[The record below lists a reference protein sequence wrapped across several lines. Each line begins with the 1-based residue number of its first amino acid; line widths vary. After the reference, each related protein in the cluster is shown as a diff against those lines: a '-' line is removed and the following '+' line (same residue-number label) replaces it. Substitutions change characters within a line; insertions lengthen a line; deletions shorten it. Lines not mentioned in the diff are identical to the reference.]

1 MNLWYTSDNKLLS
14 VGETMRLVVILN
26 VNPDSSIQTKII
38 ENREYTRNELRD
50 ILYKSFSKFIDEIIF
65 YDNFERFKKSV
76 FNHLDD
82 FVLNFDF
89 GYNSRIRNMSVP
101 AFCENYKIKYFNPDP
116 YVQVLCQ
123 DKFMT
128 EKFAENFGIKVPK
141 SLLVFAYS
149 YTKEILANFEYPIII
164 KPNYE
169 SESIGITQNSIVE
182 NMEQADMV
190 LKQLMKDFDGILVE
204 EYIEGREVAIT
215 ILENKGEL
223 FFEEVELIF
232 PEYSE
237 FKYQAYT
244 SEIKQ
249 KIGVEIEKSCYL
261 SDKDI
266 INLKQLYKNLSPNKL
281 IRVDGR
287 IKNAEFYLIEI
298 NANPGLYPKSVVP
311 KTFNINGYTY
321 DEMIQTLF
329 THHLN

>member
-1 MNLWYTSDNKLLS
+1 LSALYSDNKLLS
-14 VGETMRLVVILN
+14 VGEIMRLVVILN

-50 ILYKSFSKFIDEIIF
+50 ILYKSFSKFIDELIF
-65 YDNFERFKKSV
+65 YDNFERFKKNV

-182 NMEQADMV
+182 NIEQADMA

>member
-1 MNLWYTSDNKLLS
+1 MSALYSDNKLLS

-65 YDNFERFKKSV
+65 YDNFERFKKNV

-182 NMEQADMV
+182 NMEQADMA
-190 LKQLMKDFDGILVE
+190 LNQLMKDFDGILVE

>member
-1 MNLWYTSDNKLLS
+1 LSALYSDNKLLS

-65 YDNFERFKKSV
+65 YDNFERFKKNV

-182 NMEQADMV
+182 NMEQADMA
-190 LKQLMKDFDGILVE
+190 LNQLMKDFDGILVE